1 MKKILLLFITFII
14 TTSTF
19 AQIDEVQLVVSGIA
33 DTKENAITTALR
45 SAIEQAFG
53 TFVSANTEIV
63 NDELTKD
70 EIVTISSGN
79 IKKYEEI
86 SSILL
91 PNNQH
96 SVTLNAVVSVKK
108 LTTFAQSHGSSCELA
123 GNVFAENM
131 RLKELNKRNEE
142 TAFKH
147 LEKQLRILEENL
159 FDISIRTGEPK
170 VYDRYNND
178 DPFSYTPSYK
188 YTSEDNNT
196 YYSVPIRLVIK
207 STENSNSYLDLY
219 FSTLNSLKLS
229 EEEIEDYKKIGLPI
243 YTRDVISFEEHNEN
257 YGIAINDGS
266 GRPTKN
272 KILYSG
278 TFRSHKFIA
287 LRPYRQLE
295 NIFIKFNGITDSIYR
310 DYPENKFYSGLY
322 RRKQRGWLKQIERST
337 KGMHNDY
344 TEIPIN
350 ARSIDKFGKNKTVGT
365 YLPILSIF
373 NALYNH
379 EIGRNNIAH
388 EISAY
393 YFLNENEPT
402 IDLYNRTIYGKLV
415 NFENRYRPYNDDI
428 AYKNLSAYKTIESNI
443 NSKKKSRKKINI
455 PKTGQWI
462 TSIEYEIIFTP
473 EELSK
478 LSGFEIIYK

>member
-142 TAFKH
+142 IALKH
-147 LEKQLRILEENL
+147 LEEQLRILEENL
-159 FDISIRTGEPK
+159 FDISIATGEPK
-170 VYDRYNND
+170 VYDIKP
-178 DPFSYTPSYK
+178 DPFSGTLHNS
-188 YTSEDNNT
+188 T
-196 YYSVPIRLVIK
+196 YYSVPIRLDIE

-229 EEEIEDYKKIGLPI
+229 EQEIEEYNRINLC
-243 YTRDVISFEEHNEN
+243 
-257 YGIAINDGS
+257 INDFYVYSIDEYYEKDGYIFRQGS
-266 GRPTKN
+266 MKD
-272 KILYSG
+272 KEIYSAK
-278 TFRSHKFIA
+278 FRSKSIPI
-287 LRPYRQLE
+287 LKPYRHLERVFIKINGIEKSE
-295 NIFIKFNGITDSIYR
+295 NILINYK
-310 DYPENKFYSGLY
+310 
-322 RRKQRGWLKQIERST
+322 T
-337 KGMHNDY
+337 KHYEIGAY
-344 TEIPIN
+344 TQTHKEFTIPNSKLETIP
-350 ARSIDKFGKNKTVGT
+350 FGF
-365 YLPILSIF
+365 YLPINSAINRLYYTSYTREELDNFVSNYQKASDKEMILLNYDAYSKYRIPSI
-373 NALYNH
+373 
-379 EIGRNNIAH
+379 
-388 EISAY
+388 
-393 YFLNENEPT
+393 T
-402 IDLYNRTIYGKLV
+402 
-415 NFENRYRPYNDDI
+415 
-428 AYKNLSAYKTIESNI
+428 YKNLSSFQTIESN
-443 NSKKKSRKKINI
+443 NNPKRKSKKKSSSPKKQFI
-455 PKTGQWI
+455 TG
-462 TSIEYEIIFTP
+462 IEYEIILTA

-478 LSGFEIIYK
+478 VTGFEIIYK

>member
-142 TAFKH
+142 TALKH

-159 FDISIRTGEPK
+159 FDISIIAGEPK
-170 VYDRYNND
+170 IYKTKFEEFFGYNPD
-178 DPFSYTPSYK
+178 ASS
-188 YTSEDNNT
+188 DNNT
-196 YYSVPIRLVIK
+196 HYKVPITLVIK

-229 EEEIEDYKKIGLPI
+229 EQEIEDYNRINLC
-243 YTRDVISFEEHNEN
+243 
-257 YGIAINDGS
+257 INDFYVYSIDEYYEEDGYIFRQGS
-266 GRPTKN
+266 MKD
-272 KILYSG
+272 KEIYSAK
-278 TFRSHKFIA
+278 FRSKSIPI
-287 LRPYRQLE
+287 LKPYRHLERVFIKINGIEKSE
-295 NIFIKFNGITDSIYR
+295 NILINYK
-310 DYPENKFYSGLY
+310 
-322 RRKQRGWLKQIERST
+322 T
-337 KGMHNDY
+337 KHYEIGAY
-344 TEIPIN
+344 TQTHKEFTIPNSKLETIP
-350 ARSIDKFGKNKTVGT
+350 FGF
-365 YLPILSIF
+365 YLPINSAINRLYYTSYTREELDNFVSNYQKASDKEMILLNYDVYSKYRIPSI
-373 NALYNH
+373 
-379 EIGRNNIAH
+379 
-388 EISAY
+388 
-393 YFLNENEPT
+393 T
-402 IDLYNRTIYGKLV
+402 
-415 NFENRYRPYNDDI
+415 
-428 AYKNLSAYKTIESNI
+428 YKNLSSFQTIESN
-443 NSKKKSRKKINI
+443 NNPKRKSKKNQVQLKK
-455 PKTGQWI
+455 QFI
-462 TSIEYEIIFTP
+462 TSIEYEIILTA

-478 LSGFEIIYK
+478 VTGFEIVYK

>member
-142 TAFKH
+142 TALKH

-159 FDISIRTGEPK
+159 FDISIIAGEPV
-170 VYDRYNND
+170 VYNKQESIFND
-178 DPFSYTPSYK
+178 NPITLSN
-188 YTSEDNNT
+188 NNT
-196 YYSVPIRLVIK
+196 YYSIPIQLNIY

-219 FSTLNSLKLS
+219 FSTLNSLKLT
-229 EEEIEDYKKIGLPI
+229 EQEIEEYKKIKLPLNYFHVFSVDEYYKSNGAI
-243 YTRDVISFEEHNEN
+243 FVHNEEKKEEI
-257 YGIAINDGS
+257 YSALFRSTGIPILKPYKHLEHVFIKINGINKSENISLIYKIKTKKYYWYEYVDTYDKFTIPINSKISYEWDTNPLGFYL
-266 GRPTKN
+266 PTN
-272 KILYSG
+272 SVLNTLYYSYSG
-278 TFRSHKFIA
+278 TYTCEELDNFVSQYQKARDNERGLLNYEFWA
-287 LRPYRQLE
+287 E
-295 NIFIKFNGITDSIYR
+295 FNIPSIT
-310 DYPENKFYSGLY
+310 
-322 RRKQRGWLKQIERST
+322 
-337 KGMHNDY
+337 
-344 TEIPIN
+344 
-350 ARSIDKFGKNKTVGT
+350 
-365 YLPILSIF
+365 
-373 NALYNH
+373 
-379 EIGRNNIAH
+379 
-388 EISAY
+388 
-393 YFLNENEPT
+393 
-402 IDLYNRTIYGKLV
+402 
-415 NFENRYRPYNDDI
+415 
-428 AYKNLSAYKTIESNI
+428 YKNLSSFQTIESN
-443 NSKKKSRKKINI
+443 NNPKRKSKKKSSSPKK
-455 PKTGQWI
+455 QFI
-462 TSIEYEIIFTP
+462 TSIEYEIILTA

-478 LSGFEIIYK
+478 VTGFEIVYK